1 MKKKILMSNIIEED
15 FKVKNRNEVLE
26 LKFLRSISKSK
37 VYLSKKTGLV
47 FHKDRMDLRKWNIE

>member
-26 LKFLRSISKSK
+26 LKFLRSISK
-37 VYLSKKTGLV
+37 
-47 FHKDRMDLRKWNIE
+47 I